1 MDKKL
6 KKAATYFEYDPEEIG
21 KDDYTFRADVTFWPE
36 NTYETKDLDL
46 TKPGVRK
53 PMKRPE
59 FEVTSAEVLRKADFR
74 MSIFGYCISSLANI
88 LLPIYIWSS
97 VLNCGISNS

>member
-1 MDKKL
+1 MTL
-6 KKAATYFEYDPEEIG
+6 PYLILCYDLVL
-21 KDDYTFRADVTFWPE
+21 YLLFAVLSFSSHVVLAWCA
-36 NTYETKDLDL
+36 YVQDLDL

-74 MSIFGYCISSLANI
+74 VSIFGSCISSLANI

-97 VLNCGISNS
+97 VLNCGIRNS